1 MSRWTL
7 ALSKSPANARRLSA
21 IALTAGAILLA
32 GCEADSWFDP
42 SVVGRWEH
50 TPTVVPVLERLDII
64 EPDDGDFVETSP
76 VSPEDLIPEAVEYEV
91 GPGDQISIEVFDLIQ
106 PDLPTQFDRLVDA
119 VGTIDLPQIGRI
131 HVQGLT
137 LDEIR
142 EAIRKTLRDKGIIQD
157 ALVSVQLTAP
167 RQRTFKIYG
176 AVNQPGRYLIA
187 EPNYRLLDA
196 ITEAGGVS
204 PMIRSIRIIRQT
216 PLDEAVQGAPAA
228 TPKPSQQ
235 PGAQPGGQTDLLK
248 LIEEL
253 SHPPTEPPQEPPA
266 KQQPDTGKP
275 PAPAVF
281 SASALH
287 GPSHVAQPDAPHRPS
302 PAVDLIDQPAA
313 AQQPSPPAVELVED
327 DSQPE
332 DQPGAWMFLNGKWV
346 RVVAGKPSAEQQDQP
361 SSPAA
366 PRQPEQGPS
375 ELAPAPGAEHLITQR
390 VIEVPTKPLLEGAA
404 RYNVVIRPGDIIYV
418 PPPPQGNIYI
428 GGPGIARPGTYN
440 LPPSGR
446 ITLTKA
452 IIAAGGLSP
461 IGIPERVDLTRM
473 VGAALQATV
482 RLDLRAIVE
491 GTEPDVFLKP
501 DDVINVGTNFW
512 AQPLAVI
519 RNGFRMSYGFG
530 FLLDR
535 NFGNDVFGPPPTNF
549 GNPNQ

>member
-1 MSRWTL
+1 MSRWFVAASRSSSL
-7 ALSKSPANARRLSA
+7 SPAV
-21 IALTAGAILLA
+21 ALVLGSLLLA

-76 VSPEDLIPEAVEYEV
+76 VTAEDLVPEAVDYEV
-91 GPGDQISIEVFDLIQ
+91 GPGDQLSLEIFDLIQ
-106 PDLPTQFDRLVDA
+106 PDIPTQFDRLVDA
-119 VGTIDLPQIGRI
+119 VGTIDLPQIGRVR
-131 HVQGLT
+131 VQGLT

-142 EAIRKTLRDKGIIQD
+142 EVLRKTLRDKGIIQD

-176 AVNQPGRYLIA
+176 AVTSPGRYLIA

-204 PMIRSIRIIRQT
+204 PMIRSIRVIRQT
-216 PLDEAVQGAPAA
+216 PLTEAVEGA
-228 TPKPSQQ
+228 TPPAQ
-235 PGAQPGGQTDLLK
+235 PAQPGSAQPGGQPAGQTDLLK

-253 SHPPTEPPQEPPA
+253 SEPPQEPPRTPEPGSGEPPSQA
-266 KQQPDTGKP
+266 VFAEADGAQQPQTTQ
-275 PAPAVF
+275 PAP
-281 SASALH
+281 SN
-287 GPSHVAQPDAPHRPS
+287 APPVP
-302 PAVDLIDQPAA
+302 PAVDLVE
-313 AQQPSPPAVELVED
+313 QPSQRPAVDLVE
-327 DSQPE
+327 E
-332 DQPGAWMFLNGKWV
+332 DAAPAEQPGAWMFLNGKWV
-346 RVVAGKPSAEQQDQP
+346 RVVAGGPAAQEPEVRDAAEEEKEA
-361 SSPAA
+361 SRLSPAA
-366 PRQPEQGPS
+366 
-375 ELAPAPGAEHLITQR
+375 GAENLITQR

-404 RYNVVIRPGDIIYV
+404 RYNIVVRPGDIIYV

-452 IIAAGGLSP
+452 VIAAGGLSP